1 MGQLMELLGKPENM
15 IFIASEFIFIGLLA
29 LQLFGLA
36 GDSDLDIGGDLD
48 IDVDIDV
55 DLDIDLDADLDVEG
69 FEAAFNYPIMVMVTF
84 FFGWFGMVGITGTSV
99 LSSYAPALAPWK
111 VALVS
116 AAVSGIICYQ
126 LAAYSARGFAK
137 VMPSIQNHGGPSK
150 GLIGKRA
157 KVLSATIECSAVGR
171 VSTTDDYGHTYILSG
186 KLLDGES
193 DVSKGDVVE
202 IVEFDLETQ
211 SCTCRNV

>member
-36 GDSDLDIGGDLD
+36 GDSDVGVDL
-48 IDVDIDV
+48 DVDIDLDV
-55 DLDIDLDADLDVEG
+55 DLDVDLDADVDGLS
-69 FEAAFNYPIMVMVTF
+69 ASFNYPIMVMVTF

-116 AAVSGIICYQ
+116 AAVSGTICYQ

-150 GLIGKRA
+150 DLIGKRA
-157 KVLSATIECSAVGR
+157 TVLSTTIEYSAVGR
-171 VSTTDDYGHTYILSG
+171 VSTTDDYVHTYILSG
-186 KLLDGES
+186 TLLDGES
-193 DVSKGDVVE
+193 DVSKGGVVE
-202 IVEFDLETQ
+202 IVDFDLATQ